1 MSNICDINSDP
12 RFLAAMDSSRLPFTL
27 ESVWA
32 QRSSGLLAAAE
43 HEIRLAERLQRQ
55 QQQEQASA
63 TMAPSHHGNEWR
75 LSKHD
80 TSHAGC
86 WMRYTSFVL
95 GVAAVASS
103 TLFTAPVVFMARINS
118 CHHGCLSLEH
128 DLKASLNHNIHPCDD
143 FYSHVCSGLDSKQG
157 HPSLNKYSIAFS
169 RSVLKTMLLGK
180 IPTLSKNVRA
190 KAARFML
197 RCLSKVQ
204 YRGISSL
211 KAFLQELGLPWPHQ
225 SPATRPQLLDVI
237 VRASL
242 HFGIPLFWAFYIG
255 RHPLRP
261 LQNTIYMTL
270 DPNFMEW
277 ARVVRALVARGRESE
292 YLRRGAEIIGGEG
305 QSYSFMI
312 QHVIQVH
319 GGLYDLT
326 TRLCGSRVTPQFYN
340 LTDSDLRRALNGYLP
355 DDSQFW
361 PEDEIVNLQPDFF
374 LNLDSTYLSLSS
386 NQESF
391 KLFLGAYAVWLLS
404 PIASGY
410 LRSSLLADLGQENDE
425 ASYHSVKCF
434 GTLEAIM
441 PLVRF
446 HLHLEANK
454 NVERMRL
461 VAQLSVDAFG
471 TCLGSYGKSLR
482 NHAYAVLAQLA
493 LNAFNMTT
501 TWRQLNR
508 VYAYLPS
515 DRNVSSFFELY
526 RRAALATASFFALS
540 LRRPNHS
547 IFHVPGISQVLQY
560 RLLVSRELSIQYF
573 LTVAPLYGTW
583 EPTTVIAALFGTLV
597 SVQLACYM
605 RFVILYNHRFQPYQR
620 GELGQDARRLVDDLG
635 RLVLIV
641 RNVLPNASDHEIREV
656 YDWSFAAHVA
666 SYMLRRPKWLQTSAG
681 GWQDTSFEKDR
692 LFFYLVC
699 YAQCGTENRER
710 LRKMAACNVGLPAA
724 PLFRKAFK
732 CQAGHHLVKNFTWPE
747 PGQPTVAESL

>member
-1 MSNICDINSDP
+1 
-12 RFLAAMDSSRLPFTL
+12 MDSSRLPFTL
-27 ESVWA
+27 ESLWA

-55 QQQEQASA
+55 QQQEQACA

-225 SPATRPQLLDVI
+225 SPRNTTTASRRH
-237 VRASL
+237 RA
-242 HFGIPLFWAFYIG
+242 G
-255 RHPLRP
+255 
-261 LQNTIYMTL
+261 NTIYMTL

-312 QHVIQVH
+312 QHVMQVH
-319 GGLYDLT
+319 SGLYDLT
-326 TRLCGSRVTPQFYN
+326 MRLCGSRVTPQFYN

-434 GTLEAIM
+434 DTLEAIM

-446 HLHLEANK
+446 HLHLEANE

-461 VAQLSVDAFG
+461 VARLSVDAFG
-471 TCLGSYGKSLR
+471 TCLGSYGESL
-482 NHAYAVLAQLA
+482 Q
-493 LNAFNMTT
+493 
-501 TWRQLNR
+501 
-508 VYAYLPS
+508 
-515 DRNVSSFFELY
+515 E
-526 RRAALATASFFALS
+526 
-540 LRRPNHS
+540 
-547 IFHVPGISQVLQY
+547 
-560 RLLVSRELSIQYF
+560 SR
-573 LTVAPLYGTW
+573 VAPLYGTW

-597 SVQLACYM
+597 SVQLASYM
-605 RFVILYNHRFQPYQR
+605 RFVILYNHRFQLHAPK
-620 GELGQDARRLVDDLG
+620 ARV
-635 RLVLIV
+635 
-641 RNVLPNASDHEIREV
+641 
-656 YDWSFAAHVA
+656 AANI
-666 SYMLRRPKWLQTSAG
+666 G
-681 GWQDTSFEKDR
+681 GWTTGHFLRKGPP
-692 LFFYLVC
+692 FFYLVC

>member
-1 MSNICDINSDP
+1 
-12 RFLAAMDSSRLPFTL
+12 
-27 ESVWA
+27 
-32 QRSSGLLAAAE
+32 
-43 HEIRLAERLQRQ
+43 
-55 QQQEQASA
+55 
-63 TMAPSHHGNEWR
+63 
-75 LSKHD
+75 
-80 TSHAGC
+80 
-86 WMRYTSFVL
+86 
-95 GVAAVASS
+95 
-103 TLFTAPVVFMARINS
+103 
-118 CHHGCLSLEH
+118 
-128 DLKASLNHNIHPCDD
+128 
-143 FYSHVCSGLDSKQG
+143 
-157 HPSLNKYSIAFS
+157 
-169 RSVLKTMLLGK
+169 
-180 IPTLSKNVRA
+180 
-190 KAARFML
+190 
-197 RCLSKVQ
+197 
-204 YRGISSL
+204 
-211 KAFLQELGLPWPHQ
+211 
-225 SPATRPQLLDVI
+225 
-237 VRASL
+237 
-242 HFGIPLFWAFYIG
+242 
-255 RHPLRP
+255 
-261 LQNTIYMTL
+261 MTL

-312 QHVIQVH
+312 EHVMRAH

-434 GTLEAIM
+434 DTLEAIM

-446 HLHLEANK
+446 HLHLEANE

-461 VAQLSVDAFG
+461 VARLSVDAFG
-471 TCLGSYGKSLR
+471 TCLGSYGESLR
-482 NHAYAVLAQLA
+482 NHASAVLAQLA

-508 VYAYLPS
+508 AYAYLPS

-560 RLLVSRELSIQYF
+560 RLLVSRELSIKYF

-583 EPTTVIAALFGTLV
+583 KPMTVNYCGAFRNAGVCAARQLHAVCHTL
-597 SVQLACYM
+597 
-605 RFVILYNHRFQPYQR
+605 QPPFPALPKGGAR
-620 GELGQDARRLVDDLG
+620 ARR
-635 RLVLIV
+635 
-641 RNVLPNASDHEIREV
+641 EK
-656 YDWSFAAHVA
+656 VA
-666 SYMLRRPKWLQTSAG
+666 G
-681 GWQDTSFEKDR
+681 
-692 LFFYLVC
+692 
-699 YAQCGTENRER
+699 
-710 LRKMAACNVGLPAA
+710 
-724 PLFRKAFK
+724 
-732 CQAGHHLVKNFTWPE
+732 
-747 PGQPTVAESL
+747 